1 MRSRSPIL
9 RHALVSLSFVQ
20 SASEPH
26 YEFGNESLR
35 DSHQRLTISAASQI
49 ALSLASLQLSDTLR
63 EQSIRDPLTPLF
75 NRRFLEES
83 FERELQLAR
92 HKKQSIAVLFLDLDH
107 FKRFNDTFGHDA
119 GGLVLQSLADL
130 FRNFFRAT
138 DICCRYGGEE
148 FAIIL
153 PESTSQD
160 AAIRADALRSEVKS
174 LRLQY
179 KKQSLGQLT
188 LSVGVAAFP
197 EHGSTSEELLKIA
210 DECLYESKARGRD
223 VVTLPSTQHA

>member
-1 MRSRSPIL
+1 M
-9 RHALVSLSFVQ
+9 
-20 SASEPH
+20 
-26 YEFGNESLR
+26 
-35 DSHQRLTISAASQI
+35 
-49 ALSLASLQLSDTLR
+49 ASLQLRETLR
-63 EQSIRDPLTPLF
+63 EQSIRDPLTHLF

-83 FERELQLAR
+83 FGRELLLASR
-92 HKKQSIAVLFLDLDH
+92 KKQSIAILFLDLDH

-119 GGLVLQSLADL
+119 GDMVLRSLADL

-153 PESTSQD
+153 PESTSQL
-160 AAIRADALRSEVKS
+160 AAVRADALRSEVKS

-179 KKQSLGQLT
+179 KKQSLGPLT
-188 LSVGVAAFP
+188 ISVGIAAFP

-210 DECLYESKARGRD
+210 DQCLDESKSRGRD
-223 VVTLPSTQHA
+223 VVTVALPQNA